1 MGNFI
6 NINQLNSSELKDI
19 ISESFFFERN
29 FHQNKLDKYNN
40 KNFIFLFL
48 EPSTR
53 TKTSFK
59 IACSIL
65 GINVIDVSPENSS
78 IVKGESIENTLSTLN
93 AYPVDGI
100 VIRSANHEDFE
111 IAENI
116 LKFPII
122 NAGSGINSHPTQTLS
137 DLKTLSEKFEDFNGL
152 KISIV
157 GDLLH
162 SRVAA
167 SFIEGFGKYGQKTN
181 LFSPPFFKPK
191 KLNLEMVNFY
201 EDFKECLENSDV
213 IMALRIQKER
223 LNDLDIDFD
232 EYASKYQINKR
243 ILDEYNIKYL
253 MHPGPVNEGIEISYG
268 LQNSEKSLINEQV
281 KNGVWVRCAV
291 LDKILREDTK

>member
-6 NINQLNSSELKDI
+6 NINQLNASELKDI
-19 ISESFFFERN
+19 ISNSFN
-29 FHQNKLDKYNN
+29 FQKKFYKNNVGQLSN
-40 KNFIFLFL
+40 KNVIFLFL

-78 IVKGESIENTLSTLN
+78 MVKGESIENTLSTLN
-93 AYPVDGI
+93 SYPVDGI
-100 VIRSANHEDFE
+100 VIRSANHMDFE
-111 IAENI
+111 KAEEI
-116 LKFPII
+116 LNYPII
-122 NAGSGINSHPTQTLS
+122 NAGSGINSHPTQALS
-137 DLKTLSEKFEDFNGL
+137 DLKTLNEKFEDFEGL

-162 SRVAA
+162 SRVAS
-167 SFIEGFGKYGQKTN
+167 SFVEGFGKYGQKTN

-191 KLNLEMVNFY
+191 KLNLEIVNFY
-201 EDFKECLENSDV
+201 EDFEDCLKNSDV

-223 LNDLDIDFD
+223 LNDLNVDFD
-232 EYASKYQINKR
+232 EYASKYQINKK

-253 MHPGPVNEGIEISYG
+253 MHPGPVNEGIEISHG
-268 LQNSEKSLINEQV
+268 LQNSEKSLINDQV

-291 LDKILREDTK
+291 LDKILREQDR